1 MKDRAKEVALE
12 QLVRVLDRVPLV
24 SSVKNDLSGLRSL
37 LYRRRPPRIAALGL
51 AGSGRS
57 TLLRSL
63 IERRP
68 ARDPLQPEH
77 GQWVQLEHEGAK
89 VDWLEIDLND
99 RDARA
104 QWKHSLEKEM
114 PDLVFLSFEP
124 RNASDA
130 KRIIERA
137 KSLLP
142 DVPEGIAALRVFT
155 LMTHADL
162 IGRGDAD
169 VEAARNELEAKIK
182 DSGLSADPPR
192 AVSAISGYGLEG
204 LSEAM
209 VLALPV
215 EARLEAARALTRA
228 KEARIRIGNEI
239 VQACTAV
246 SVTVGVTPIPFSDM
260 VLLGP
265 LQAMMVSSLAY
276 LSGRSMGRKTVAEWL
291 GSIGVVGGIGMG
303 LRFSAQ
309 TIAKLVPGAGNV
321 VSAAVAGAG
330 TTAIGQSAVKYFLKS

>member
-1 MKDRAKEVALE
+1 MNQALKDRAKEVALE

-24 SSVKNDLSGLRSL
+24 SSVKNDLTGLRSL

-104 QWKHSLEKEM
+104 QWKHSLEKET
-114 PDLVFLSFEP
+114 PDRVFLSFEP

-169 VEAARNELEAKIK
+169 VEAARNELEAKIR

-215 EARLEAARALTRA
+215 EARLEAHVVIPGSSCVASQAGVARL
-228 KEARIRIGNEI
+228 G
-239 VQACTAV
+239 V
-246 SVTVGVTPIPFSDM
+246 SVDSRAPRHLAGGGGTEHGIGSGMRSHAPLAELEAHFGAGVALRATHRAGESGLAGAEQGFRLAAPCRRLDRR
-260 VLLGP
+260 VLGP
-265 LQAMMVSSLAY
+265 RVSDGLEG
-276 LSGRSMGRKTVAEWL
+276 LLE
-291 GSIGVVGGIGMG
+291 VVG
-303 LRFSAQ
+303 L
-309 TIAKLVPGAGNV
+309 T
-321 VSAAVAGAG
+321 
-330 TTAIGQSAVKYFLKS
+330 